1 MPEKPK
7 IPAPDDETEKRIGPD
22 GAKIGGEDVLDK
34 TFDNVEVSNY
44 SGNDD
49 LPASDLSKYERDARR
64 LLGLDIEWAPLTD
77 EEKTRLLAS
86 QERMAAYDNIDTT
99 THPRDPRIREKQG
112 IVSEVARQNLLSV
125 DLLRTLPT
133 VYLGS
138 GDDVDYPL
146 ALGARKIE
154 LVDPIFD
161 DPEAVS
167 SLEKRL
173 GHILQKEIKLN
184 KDGTVAVPFDF
195 GDGQEVVTIKV
206 TPELYYQRSMN
217 FKKPDKVYKLPKK
230 IGLVI
235 LFASQ
240 GPGGQIEQD
249 EKIESRIVKGGAI
262 LNHRTLVKYPEGP
275 RGERQIIQLGKEEK

>member
-1 MPEKPK
+1 MPDKPK
-7 IPAPDDETEKRIGPD
+7 IPSPDSQIGKRIGPD
-22 GAKIGGEDVLDK
+22 GAKIGGEDVFDK
-34 TFDNVEVSNY
+34 TFDNIEVSNY

-49 LPASDLSKYERDARR
+49 LPASDLSRYERDARR

-77 EEKTRLLAS
+77 DEKMKMLVS
-86 QERMAAYDNIDTT
+86 KERMAAYDNIDTT
-99 THPRDPRIREKQG
+99 THPRGPRIREKQG
-112 IVSEVARQNLLSV
+112 IVSEIARQNLLSIE
-125 DLLRTLPT
+125 LLRSLPT

-146 ALGARKIE
+146 ALGARRIE

-173 GHILQKEIKLN
+173 GRILQREIKLN
-184 KDGTVAVPFDF
+184 KDGTIAVPFDF
-195 GDGQEVVTIKV
+195 GDGQEVVTVKV
-206 TPELYYQRSMN
+206 VPELYYQKSMR
-217 FKKPDKVYKLPKK
+217 FRKPDKVYELPKK

-240 GPGGQIEQD
+240 GPGGQIEQNK
-249 EKIESRIVKGGAI
+249 EIESHIVKSGAI
-262 LNHRTLVKYPEGP
+262 LNHRALVKYPEGP
-275 RGERQIIQLGKEEK
+275 RGERQIIRLGKEEK